1 MATNRPT
8 ALSGRTRTRFKGELT
23 KPDNSGYTILLD
35 TTQGLPNNLRSA
47 PGKSAALPTPGTTL
61 GQALGRVFSGLVSC
75 TVDNCT
81 LQVYYLNGAGAW
93 SINAT
98 KTATITAAAADAI
111 FTVDPSLDGAED
123 VLIVLLAGA
132 TAPTHIYATL
142 TERTVP

>member
-1 MATNRPT
+1 MTINRQT
-8 ALSGRTRTRFKGELT
+8 ALSGRTRTRFVGALT
-23 KPDNSGYTILLD
+23 NPDNSGYTILLD
-35 TTQGLPNNLRSA
+35 TTNGLPSNIRGI
-47 PGKSAALPTPGTTL
+47 PGKSASLPTPGTIR
-61 GQALGRVFSGLVSC
+61 GQALGRVFSGLLSSIGY
-75 TVDNCT
+75 NCT

-93 SINAT
+93 SINSS
-98 KTATITAAAADAI
+98 KTATITAAAADAS